1 MRKIYLLMFLFLFNS
16 CISIPFSRGIEPLT
30 EQTMIKG
37 SKDKILVININGT
50 IHDSQSRKTFL
61 GSAETNISSRVA
73 EELDK
78 AAEDSSIKSII
89 FRIDSPGGS
98 VTTCDILHNL
108 ITEHKKKSKQYIVAH
123 MGSIAASGGYYLSV
137 TADKIIA
144 HPTTVTGS
152 IGVVAFMVNME
163 GLLQKIGIED
173 QTIKSGS
180 AKTMGSPFKKM
191 TKQDRALFQK
201 IIDSMYN
208 RFITV
213 ILEGRPNLTRKSLL
227 KIADGRVMIASDAL
241 DYGLIDDIGYWQEA
255 VKAAENGAGI
265 NNPTIITYS
274 RPGNYHPNA
283 FTIKSGSES
292 LSLNLISIDSSEFL
306 TKYGIS
312 FMYLWKM

>member
-1 MRKIYLLMFLFLFNS
+1 MRKIFACVFLLMLNS
-16 CISIPFSRGIEPLT
+16 CITIPFSTGIEPLT
-30 EQTMIKG
+30 EQTMVKG
-37 SKDKILVININGT
+37 SADKILVININGT
-50 IHDSQSRKTFL
+50 IHDSQTKKSFL
-61 GSAETNISSRVA
+61 GASETNISSRIA

-78 AAEDSSIKSII
+78 ASKDSSIKAII
-89 FRIDSPGGS
+89 LRIDSPGGS

-108 ITEHKKKSKQYIVAH
+108 ISNHKKMYNQYIVAH

-152 IGVVAFMVNME
+152 IGVVAFMINME

-173 QTIKSGS
+173 QTIKSGA

-191 TKQDRALFQK
+191 NKQERALFQK

-213 ILEGRPNLTRKSLL
+213 ILNGRPDLDKKNLL

-241 DYGLIDDIGYWQEA
+241 NSGLIDEIGYWQNA
-255 VKAAENGAGI
+255 VKAAEKGAGI
-265 NNPTIITYS
+265 SNPTIMTYK

-283 FTIKSGSES
+283 FTIKNANEG
-292 LSLNLISIDSSEFL
+292 LSLNLISIDSSEIL
-306 TKYGIS
+306 NKYGIS